1 LLQND
6 YKIITKKKKGGAPL
20 SIVLKDLEKS
30 FIGDG
35 IETKAVTDIN
45 ITFQDKTFTSIIGPS
60 GSGKSTLLS
69 LIGTLDKPTKGSI
82 HFGDQDTT
90 KMKNKELADFRFNKI
105 GFIFQQFHLLP
116 TLTALENVM
125 APLFSRKVPFNKK
138 ERAESLLHDIGL
150 QDKINSLPSQ
160 LSGGQQQRVAI
171 ARALVN
177 HPSWILADEP
187 TGNLDTESGKV
198 VFDLLKK
205 LNTENGLGIL
215 FVTHD
220 PQLAKQAERII
231 EIKDGEVVSDSYI
244 QNI

>member
-6 YKIITKKKKGGAPL
+6 YKIITKKRKGGAPL